1 MCYQPSEI
9 DICVIFSL
17 YFIYNKRTLHAG
29 ASIRQCGDS
38 AGSWSGDLGESRWM
52 KSTLNPVSD
61 AAQAHCLARSKNRA
75 ERMRT
80 HGVLWPVLAYLG
92 LEYGDFAE
100 AREQGSAGEK
110 EGMGIGDG

>member
-17 YFIYNKRTLHAG
+17 YFIYKRTLHAG
-29 ASIRQCGDS
+29 ASIRLCGDS

-110 EGMGIGDG
+110 KQGMGIGDG